1 MTTPIRIQEAGPM
14 SSMKLR
20 DVMRGA
26 ALALLLS
33 VIPAAVLAA
42 GPGNVIRIPVGHST
56 VLPSDEDVRTVAIAE
71 PEIADAAVG
80 SARTVIVTAK
90 TVGSTNLVVYD
101 ENGRYR
107 IYEVVAYVPNGDKQV
122 LLHCTV
128 AEVTGDALRELGLDA
143 LGAGQTTMRQL
154 DGTLMGGIY
163 NSQLITGENAPLDP
177 EKPFSYDASSD
188 LMLKY
193 LRNNGTLGFEAAM
206 KALETRGA
214 IHTLANPS
222 LLATSGQKASFLAGG
237 EFAYQVVIGV
247 GSNAMASVS
256 FKEFGVRLEFTPTV
270 QEDGSIRLQVAP
282 EVSEPDY
289 TRSVN
294 GVPPLNSRKASTVV
308 TLNAGEYLA
317 IGGLKDTRTNKLHR
331 KIPLLGDIPLLGN
344 LFRYE
349 RDETTTRDLLVM
361 LTPEIVEP
369 TTSAPALPTDAPE
382 TTKK

>member
-42 GPGNVIRIPVGHST
+42 GPGNVVRIPVGHST

-90 TVGSTNLVVYD
+90 KVGSTNLVVYD
-101 ENGRYR
+101 ESGRYR

-128 AEVTGDALRELGLDA
+128 AEVTGDALRELGLD
-143 LGAGQTTMRQL
+143 GIMGTQSNIRGL
-154 DGTLMGGIY
+154 DGSLSAGAFSSKLVSGDI
-163 NSQLITGENAPLDP
+163 APLDP
-177 EKPFSYDASSD
+177 TKDFTFDSD
-188 LMLKY
+188 TDIFLRY

-206 KALETRGA
+206 KALETRGDVR
-214 IHTLANPS
+214 TLANPS
-222 LLATSGQKASFLAGG
+222 LLATSGQKATFLSGG
-237 EFAYQVVIGV
+237 EFAYQVVVGV
-247 GSNAMASVS
+247 GANATASVS

-270 QEDGSIRLQVAP
+270 LENGSIQLQVSP

-289 TRSVN
+289 SRSIN
-294 GVPPLNSRKASTVV
+294 GVPPLNSRKASTIV
-308 TLNAGEYLA
+308 TLNPGEYLV
-317 IGGLKDTRTNKLHR
+317 IGGLKDTRTNKLAR
-331 KIPLLGDIPLLGN
+331 KIPVLGDLPVLGVF
-344 LFRYE
+344 FRYS
-349 RDETTTRDLLVM
+349 RDETTTKDLMVFLS
-361 LTPEIVEP
+361 PEIVQP
-369 TTSAPALPTDAPE
+369 TTSAPTLPTDAPE